1 MFRRTRA
8 IVLRFF
14 TVPYLPDPTFRG
26 FLTRAQ
32 TRESPVAEVTAAVLD
47 KAEGHRVFG
56 VPLGRRGIQP
66 VFLRIVN
73 RGDVPLRLHLL
84 AIDPSYYTPLEAAG
98 VNHFSIAKRLSAFGL
113 IGLIFSLPLLLLIP
127 LKIITA
133 RRANRR
139 MNECFQQQAFHLR
152 PISPGCASEGFVFT
166 RLDAGTKVVRVCLHA
181 IGSALYIARRIAEAS
196 ESIQSAFTNVEAEAG
211 IARPAVDFTFS
222 IPVPGIAADHLRHDF
237 SDMFAPGSLVKCD
250 LASLVER
257 LRAMPS
263 ATTNHRGTGSGD
275 PVNLVVIGDFE
286 TIMSAFAARWD
297 ECETITLATS
307 WKTFRAFLLGSEYR
321 YSPVSPLYLFGR
333 SQDMALQRIR
343 ESINERLHLR
353 LWLTPLRFAD
363 CPVWVG
369 QVSRDIGVRFTL
381 KTWNLTTHRIDP
393 DVDESRDYVFQDL
406 LDADAIDAAGYIDGG
421 RPCDGTAPRRNLT
434 GDPYFTDGKRAAILL
449 AAPATS
455 PTENRSSSLIA
466 ELTER

>member
-1 MFRRTRA
+1 MIQRTKA
-8 IVLRFF
+8 VFLRIF
-14 TVPYLPDPTFRG
+14 TVPYTPEPTFRG

-32 TRESPVAEVTAAVLD
+32 TQECPAAEVTAAVLD
-47 KAEGHRVFG
+47 KAESHRVFG

-73 RGDVPLRLHLL
+73 RGDMPLRLHLL

-113 IGLIFSLPLLLLIP
+113 IGWVFFFPLLLLIP

-152 PISPGCASEGFVFT
+152 PIPPGGAAEGFVFT

-181 IGSALYIARRIAEAS
+181 IGSALYIAHRIAEAS
-196 ESIQSAFTNVEAEAG
+196 AGIKAAFATVEAEAG

-222 IPVPGIAADHLRHDF
+222 ISVPGIAADHLRHDF
-237 SDMFAPGSLVKCD
+237 SDMFAPGALVECD
-250 LASLVER
+250 LAALVER
-257 LRAMPS
+257 LRAMPP

-275 PVNLVVIGDFE
+275 PVNLVVIGEFE
-286 TIMSAFAARWD
+286 TIISAFAARWD
-297 ECETITLATS
+297 ECETITLATC
-307 WKTFRAFLLGSEYR
+307 WKTFRAFLFGSEYR

-353 LWLTPLRFAD
+353 LWLTPLRFAA

-381 KTWNLTTHRIDP
+381 KTWNLTTHRVDP

-406 LDADAIDAAGYIDGG
+406 LDADAIDAAGYIDGAG
-421 RPCDGTAPRRNLT
+421 PCDGQSPRRNLT

-449 AAPATS
+449 AAPAVGAA
-455 PTENRSSSLIA
+455 EVRSSWQNTELA
-466 ELTER
+466 ER